1 MAYSKET
8 EKQLTEL
15 FWKIEGRKEHE
26 YAAATY
32 KDVPALKEIVRLVEE
47 QLAGDSDEST
57 YVDSIAVLGYVA
69 DRYDSLGRYAV
80 SAKFYN
86 QILTL
91 ALTLKQQYGTDTD
104 GIDGYLYAALQARN
118 FYIDDDC
125 DDLAG
130 IATELMNADD
140 VWRIINERKERRRSL
155 KHDPIEMTE
164 EYLAVIDEIEEKV
177 EKSRTTY
184 GHGSCFE
191 VWSLTKSYLLEHDIE
206 WHTPAE
212 LNPRVLFD

>member
-8 EKQLTEL
+8 EKRLTDLLNE
-15 FWKIEGRKEHE
+15 IEGRKEHE

-130 IATELMNADD
+130 IATELMSECDAQ
-140 VWRIINERKERRRSL
+140 RIINERKDRRRSL
-155 KHDPIEMTE
+155 KHDTIEMTD
-164 EYLAVIDEIEEKV
+164 EYLAVIDEIEEKT

-191 VWSLTKSYLLEHDIE
+191 VWSLKKSYLLEHDIE

>member
-8 EKQLTEL
+8 EKRLTDLLNE
-15 FWKIEGRKEHE
+15 IEGRKEHE

-32 KDVPALKEIVRLVEE
+32 KDIPGLKEIVRLVEE
-47 QLAGDSDEST
+47 QLAFSDEST
-57 YVDSIAVLGYVA
+57 LVDSIAVLGYVA

-130 IATELMNADD
+130 IATELMNAGD
-140 VWRIINERKERRRSL
+140 VERIVNERKERRRSL
-155 KHDPIEMTE
+155 KHDPVEMTE

-177 EKSRTTY
+177 EKSRRAF

-191 VWSLTKSYLLEHDIE
+191 VWSLKKSYLLEHDIE

>member
-8 EKQLTEL
+8 EKRLTEL
-15 FWKIEGRKEHE
+15 LGEIEGRKEHE

-32 KDVPALKEIVRLVEE
+32 KDIPALKEIVRLAED
-47 QLAGDSDEST
+47 QLAGDSDKST
-57 YVDSIAVLGYVA
+57 LVDSIAVLGYVA
-69 DRYDSLGRYAV
+69 DRYDSLGRFAV
-80 SAKFYN
+80 SSKFYN
-86 QILTL
+86 QILSL
-91 ALTLKQQYGTDTD
+91 ALSLKQQYGTDTD
-104 GIDGYLYAALQARN
+104 SIDGYLYAALQARN

-130 IATELMNADD
+130 VATELMNAGDAQ
-140 VWRIINERKERRRSL
+140 RILNERKERRRSL
-155 KHDPIEMTE
+155 KHDPVEMTE
-164 EYLAVIDEIEEKV
+164 EYLAVIDEIEEKI

-191 VWSLTKSYLLEHDIE
+191 VWSLKKSYLLESDIE

-212 LNPRVLFD
+212 LNPHVHFD

>member
-8 EKQLTEL
+8 EKRLTEL
-15 FWKIEGRKEHE
+15 LGEIEGRKEHE

-86 QILTL
+86 QILNL

-130 IATELMNADD
+130 IATELMSESDAQ
-140 VWRIINERKERRRSL
+140 RILNERKERRRSL
-155 KHDPIEMTE
+155 KHDPVEMTE

-191 VWSLTKSYLLEHDIE
+191 VWSLKKSYLLEPDIE
-206 WHTPAE
+206 WHTPSE
-212 LNPRVLFD
+212 LNPQVLFD

>member
-8 EKQLTEL
+8 EKRLTDL
-15 FWKIEGRKEHE
+15 LQKIEGRKEHE

-32 KDVPALKEIVRLVEE
+32 KDVPALKEIVRIVEE
-47 QLAGDSDEST
+47 QLTQDTDEST
-57 YVDSIAVLGYVA
+57 IVDSIAVLGYVA
-69 DRYDSLGRYAV
+69 DRYDSLGRFAV
-80 SAKFYN
+80 SAKIYN
-86 QILTL
+86 QILSL
-91 ALTLKQQYGTDTD
+91 ALKLKQQYDTDTD

-125 DDLAG
+125 DDLAR
-130 IATELMNADD
+130 IATELMNTVD
-140 VWRIINERKERRRSL
+140 VERILGERKERRRSL
-155 KHDPIEMTE
+155 KHDSIEMTE

-191 VWSLTKSYLLEHDIE
+191 VWSLKKSYLLEYDIE
-206 WHTPAE
+206 WHAPAE

>member
-8 EKQLTEL
+8 EKRLTKLLGE
-15 FWKIEGRKEHE
+15 IEGRKEHE

-32 KDVPALKEIVRLVEE
+32 KDVPALKEIVHIVEE
-47 QLAGDSDEST
+47 QLTEDNDEST
-57 YVDSIAVLGYVA
+57 LVDSIAVLGYVA
-69 DRYDSLGRYAV
+69 DRYDSLGRFAV
-80 SAKFYN
+80 SSKFYN
-86 QILTL
+86 QILAL
-91 ALTLKQQYGTDTD
+91 ALTLKQRYGTDTD

-140 VWRIINERKERRRSL
+140 AERIINERKERRRSL
-155 KHDPIEMTE
+155 KHDPVEMRD

-177 EKSRTTY
+177 AKSRTTY

-191 VWSLTKSYLLEHDIE
+191 VWSLKKSYLLEHDIE
-206 WHTPAE
+206 WQTPSE

>member
-1 MAYSKET
+1 MAYRKET
-8 EKQLTEL
+8 EKRLTEL
-15 FWKIEGRKEHE
+15 LGEIEGRKEHE

-86 QILTL
+86 QILNL

-130 IATELMNADD
+130 IATELMSESDAQ
-140 VWRIINERKERRRSL
+140 RILNERKERRRSL
-155 KHDPIEMTE
+155 KHDPVEMTE

-191 VWSLTKSYLLEHDIE
+191 VWSLKKSYLLEPDIE
-206 WHTPAE
+206 WHTPSE
-212 LNPRVLFD
+212 LNPQVLFD